1 MYFFA
6 FLRNVRLKCTFR
18 GTVCNGSLSG
28 LVITTAIVLASVLAH
43 PSAYATTVNVTAAA
57 TNAEESGAVA
67 APNPVN
73 LSAANLG
80 LRDALSV
87 LNANKAKAGSG
98 IASLNIVLS
107 SGTYRIAST
116 LTINLD
122 PTWSGTPITISGPA
136 DGSAIITGS
145 KIVTGFKAVTDAN
158 ALSRLPSAA
167 RGSVVVASLAQ
178 SGVTNLGVFNR
189 HGYGISVTPAP
200 LEAFFRDQPM
210 TLARWPNAGFATI
223 ASLPGGANGLSF
235 TVNGGNPAAWAKEP
249 NLHAFGYWSRDWADT
264 TLAVQ
269 SVDGSGTITLQAP
282 APTMGLAVGQRVF
295 IENALSEL
303 DSPGEYY
310 VDTSAGLLYVWPPAS
325 MTDGDIQVSV
335 ADSLLVA
342 NNATYLLVQNLTLD
356 IGRGDGI
363 QMNGGGKNTVDHVT
377 ILNMGNRGGVSSSG
391 SSGFQYVTVA
401 NAGEGGLTIYSGN
414 RTTLAAGSSFVTNS
428 TIHDYARRS
437 RTYRPAIS
445 VSGAGD
451 QITGNTIYN
460 GPHAAIIFGGNNH
473 EIGNNEIYNVVTET
487 SDAGAVYA
495 GRDWTM
501 RGTIIENNF
510 LHDIGTPSQPTATMG
525 IYLDDEYCQTTVRRN
540 VFSNVNQPVFVG
552 GGRDNAITDNL
563 FVNSTP
569 AISVDSRG
577 MSWQMADV
585 TNPNGVFQTALRAV
599 PYSTAPYATQYPA
612 LPSILTNMPGV
623 PLGNVITRNIVI
635 GGTPLSADSGAMQYL
650 QIGTWFGP
658 QDTVFS
664 SASSSASA
672 SASLS
677 TSAGSSYSNLVL
689 SPSSPAIAEG
699 FQASLFTH

>member
-1 MYFFA
+1 MYKFA
-6 FLRNVRLKCTFR
+6 FLKNVRLKRTIR
-18 GTVCNGSLSG
+18 GAVSFQGRMT
-28 LVITTAIVLASVLAH
+28 TTAVFLAGLCAA
-43 PSAYATTVNVTAAA
+43 PSLYATTVNVTAAA
-57 TNAEESGAVA
+57 TNAEESGLAGTPSPLDLS
-67 APNPVN
+67 APNV
-73 LSAANLG
+73 A

-98 IASLNIVLS
+98 ITSLNIVLGA
-107 SGTYRIAST
+107 GTYRIAST

-136 DGSAIITGS
+136 DRSAIITGS
-145 KIVTGFKAVTDAN
+145 KVVTGFKAVTDAN

-178 SGVTNLGVFNR
+178 SGVTNLGTFNR
-189 HGYGISVTPAP
+189 HGYSISVTPAP

-210 TLARWPNAGFATI
+210 TIARWPNVGFATI

-235 TVNGGNPAAWAKEP
+235 TVNGGNPSAWAKEP

-264 TLAVQ
+264 TLPVQ

-310 VDTSAGLLYVWPPAS
+310 VDTNAGLLYVWPPAS

-335 ADSLLVA
+335 ADSLIVA
-342 NNATYLLVQNLTLD
+342 NSATNLLVQNLTLD

-363 QMNGGGKNTVDHVT
+363 QLNGGGKNTVDHVT

-401 NAGEGGLTIYSGN
+401 NTGEGGLTIYSGN
-414 RTTLAAGSSFVTNS
+414 RTTLAPGNSFVANS

-437 RTYRPAIS
+437 RAYRPAIS

-451 QITGNTIYN
+451 QLTGNTIYN

-487 SDAGAVYA
+487 SDSGAIYA

-510 LHDIGTPSQPTATMG
+510 LHDIGTASQPTATMG
-525 IYLDDEYCQTTVRRN
+525 VYLDDEYCQTTVRRN
-540 VFSNVNQPVFVG
+540 VFANVNQPVFVG
-552 GGRDNAITDNL
+552 GGRDNAITDNV

-577 MSWQMADV
+577 MSWQKADV

-612 LPSILTNMPGV
+612 LPSILTNLPGV
-623 PLGNVITRNIVI
+623 PTGNVITRNLVI

-650 QIGTWFGP
+650 QIGTWFGQ
-658 QDTVFS
+658 QDAIFA
-664 SASSSASA
+664 SASSSASSNA
-672 SASLS
+672 SSSLS
-677 TSAGSSYSNLVL
+677 AGASYSNFIL
-689 SPSSPAIAEG
+689 SPASPAIAQG
-699 FQASLFTH
+699 FQTSLFSR